1 MFTGI
6 VTAIGTLTR
15 VEARG
20 PSLKRLALACPWEA
34 TGIDLGA
41 SIACAGVCLTV
52 TALEPR
58 GDGKPGCIFTVDA
71 AAETLAKTSIG
82 NWQAGAEVNL
92 ERSLK
97 IGDEIGGHLVTGHVD
112 GIATI
117 EAIDTIVPDPADPW
131 GATARYHIRAPRD
144 LARFIAVKGSVT
156 LDGTSLTVN
165 TVADE
170 LFSVLLIPHTLQVT
184 TWGTRKAGDGLHLE
198 VDLMARYAVRLAEAR
213 AGGY

>member
-6 VTAIGTLTR
+6 VTAIGTITR
-15 VEARG
+15 TEARG

-34 TGIDLGA
+34 ASIDIGA
-41 SIACAGVCLTV
+41 SIACSGVCLTV
-52 TALEPR
+52 TGLEPR
-58 GDGKPGCIFTVDA
+58 SDAQAGCIFTVDA
-71 AAETLAKTSIG
+71 AAETLLKTAIGSWDTGAK
-82 NWQAGAEVNL
+82 VNL
-92 ERSLK
+92 ERSLR

-112 GIATI
+112 GIAII
-117 EAIDTIVPDPADPW
+117 EAIDAIVPDPSDLW

-144 LARFIAVKGSVT
+144 LARFIATKGSVT

-165 TVADE
+165 TVEGD

-184 TWGTRKAGDGLHLE
+184 TWGARKVGDGLHLE